1 MGAAYTKAANK
12 QIGEG
17 TFGTVCVVT
26 DEQQNNVAI
35 KHLKRNSSA
44 EEVGLFNREI
54 IILKS
59 INHGSAIHLALLRPL
74 PARCFVANAE

>member
-1 MGAAYTKAANK
+1 MGAVYAKAANK

-17 TFGTVCVVT
+17 TFATVSVVAD
-26 DEQQNNVAI
+26 DEHNNVAI
-35 KHLKRNSSA
+35 KHLKRQSSV

-59 INHGSAIHLALLRPL
+59 INHG
-74 PARCFVANAE
+74 

>member
-1 MGAAYTKAANK
+1 MGAAYTKADNK

-17 TFGTVCVVT
+17 TFATVCVVA
-26 DEQQNNVAI
+26 DKEQNNVAI
-35 KHLKRNSSA
+35 KHLKRQSSV

-59 INHGSAIHLALLRPL
+59 INHG
-74 PARCFVANAE
+74 